1 MLIIMGFLW
10 RLCWNLKLVN
20 MVNMPSGTTFI
31 KPSREDHKTQFLHQ
45 NRYGLH
51 TIYIINTLYT
61 FFKPF
66 HRLINQNK
74 RYFVLVSFD
83 LKGHR
88 STISPQFD
96 SLKRHTQTFA
106 QRFLSIR
113 WKSFISTFIR
123 RSFELFKDRAH
134 SL

>member
-1 MLIIMGFLW
+1 
-10 RLCWNLKLVN
+10 
-20 MVNMPSGTTFI
+20 MPSASGTTSI
-31 KPSREDHKTQFLHQ
+31 KPSREDPKTQF
-45 NRYGLH
+45 YIKKGMG
-51 TIYIINTLYT
+51 YIINIFYT

-96 SLKRHTQTFA
+96 SLNRRTQTFA
-106 QRFLSIR
+106 QRFLSI
-113 WKSFISTFIR
+113 K
-123 RSFELFKDRAH
+123 
-134 SL
+134 